1 LNVYFYVYTLK
12 TEYYRARNTLV
23 RCSLTA
29 TSIAKIN
36 IMILCTFRFDWGCW
50 RLYLRIQ
57 TSKKRIEINDYF

>member
-1 LNVYFYVYTLK
+1 MLK

-36 IMILCTFRFDWGCW
+36 IIICVPFVSIEDVGERVLDTN
-50 RLYLRIQ
+50 LE
-57 TSKKRIEINDYF
+57 KIEIDDCFEC